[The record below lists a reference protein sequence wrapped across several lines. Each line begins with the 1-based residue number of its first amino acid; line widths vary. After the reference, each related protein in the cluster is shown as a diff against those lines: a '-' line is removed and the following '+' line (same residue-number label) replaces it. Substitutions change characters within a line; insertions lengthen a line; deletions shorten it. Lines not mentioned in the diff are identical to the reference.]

1 MHLPALK
8 PKQLFLIDGIGALLS
23 AFLLAV
29 VLVKYEYFF
38 GIPRYTLYFLAVF
51 PLCFAIIDLMGYLSP
66 KRARTFLKIIAFSN
80 LAYCLLS
87 LGLAAYHYLSLSL
100 WGWVYIVVEVAI
112 VLFLAT
118 IELKT
123 ATQQAV

>member
-38 GIPRYTLYFLAVF
+38 GIPRYTLYFLAIF
-51 PLCFAIIDLMGYLSP
+51 PLYFAVIDIMGYLSP
-66 KRARTFLKIIAFSN
+66 KSAKTFLKVIAFSN

-87 LGLAAYHYLSLSL
+87 LGMATYHHQSLSL

-112 VLFLAT
+112 VLFLA
-118 IELKT
+118 IVELKA
-123 ATQQAV
+123 ATR